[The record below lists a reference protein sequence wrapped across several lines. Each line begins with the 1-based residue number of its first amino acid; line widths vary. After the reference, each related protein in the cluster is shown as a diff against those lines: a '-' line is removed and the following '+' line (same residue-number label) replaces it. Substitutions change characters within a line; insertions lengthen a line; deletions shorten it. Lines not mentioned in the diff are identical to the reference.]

1 MSVDMYDECV
11 PAQPIPVLHIHGTD
25 DSTNPYTGTSTMKG
39 IDETNLFWVDQNNC
53 NPVPSVIS
61 IPDVNTSDNAAAT
74 RYVYSGGINGHT
86 VELFKITGGG
96 HSWPGWP
103 VSGSSGNTCMD
114 FDATKEIWRFF
125 SQYELSTASLNNQKT
140 IEVNFWP
147 NPVSSGIHIQSAND
161 ELITEISIIDLR
173 GRLIE
178 KKTGEN
184 LQFIDLDKLEA
195 GNYLLKI
202 SGDDFIVSK
211 KLIVQNY

>member
-1 MSVDMYDECV
+1 
-11 PAQPIPVLHIHGTD
+11 
-25 DSTNPYTGTSTMKG
+25 
-39 IDETNLFWVDQNNC
+39 
-53 NPVPSVIS
+53 
-61 IPDVNTSDNAAAT
+61 
-74 RYVYSGGINGHT
+74 
-86 VELFKITGGG
+86 
-96 HSWPGWP
+96 
-103 VSGSSGNTCMD
+103 MD